1 MVAEFVEGFDGFC
14 VAFFGS
20 LVHFGN
26 DLIPN
31 GGDDFVGTVSGAFV
45 LESFDVFENRENPVL
60 VYLKFVNLLD
70 HVSQL
75 PILFLFDFVPRSKD

>member
-1 MVAEFVEGFDGFC
+1 MVAEFFEGFDGL
-14 VAFFGS
+14 VVTFFGN

-45 LESFDVFENRENPVL
+45 LESFDVFENREHPVL

-70 HVSQL
+70 HVNQL
-75 PILFLFDFVPRSKD
+75 PILFLFDFVPRNKD